1 MQAVNTALK
10 QRGIITWFDG
20 ERMAGQVVDQMCR
33 GIDQSALV
41 GVAITKRYM
50 EKVYGEN
57 QNDNC
62 KIEFNYARAEKSAD
76 GMLAIPMVCF
86 S

>member
-1 MQAVNTALK
+1 MEAVNAALK

-20 ERMAGQVVDQMCR
+20 ERMTGQILDQMCR

-62 KIEFNYARAEKSAD
+62 KIEFNYARTEKSAD